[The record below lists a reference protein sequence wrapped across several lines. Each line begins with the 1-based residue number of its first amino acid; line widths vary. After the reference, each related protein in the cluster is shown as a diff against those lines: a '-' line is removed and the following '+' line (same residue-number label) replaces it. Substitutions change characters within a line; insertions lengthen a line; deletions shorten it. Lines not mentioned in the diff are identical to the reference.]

1 MFLNDIVCEE
11 QPTTIQNVISK
22 MELNTSQRAGKLDV
36 ENAQLVLSETDF
48 RVQTPSLK
56 HVQD

>member
-11 QPTTIQNVISK
+11 QPTTTQNVISK